1 MPPQDPSQAPQQ
13 NIAAPQPALPPKKSR
28 APIFIIGVAVLAII
42 VAAVF
47 MWLKPA
53 GSPSQGAQN
62 SAQAEQLFY
71 DTLQNASKQSV
82 FRIGSYR
89 GYFVNENDANQGKL
103 AAVWTSVGEL
113 DAAKSDYRNVYIYRF
128 SDTNQFTV
136 GRCIGDQD
144 MRPFT
149 IRTADR
155 PTTMD
160 SAVEML
166 DKLQSAKAEPV
177 ASPCPHYG
185 VYPFGARD
193 LAPARLSDGVFP
205 VGFDQNDATKWV
217 ADLKSKQL
225 FDIKDEGQVN
235 KDGKSLRKVSFTPK
249 ASVKDANRQ
258 LFAAFQTVAGEIT
271 LSNAYSFITL
281 GYANEGG
288 VKGYYL
294 IDEATK
300 LPVYSELSSTDI
312 SPSEGSALSAFNL
325 VRTKQN
331 YSYGGPLTLTDKSSL
346 DFVK

>member
-1 MPPQDPSQAPQQ
+1 M
-13 NIAAPQPALPPKKSR
+13 
-28 APIFIIGVAVLAII
+28 
-42 VAAVF
+42 
-47 MWLKPA
+47 
-53 GSPSQGAQN
+53 
-62 SAQAEQLFY
+62 
-71 DTLQNASKQSV
+71 
-82 FRIGSYR
+82 
-89 GYFVNENDANQGKL
+89 
-103 AAVWTSVGEL
+103 
-113 DAAKSDYRNVYIYRF
+113 
-128 SDTNQFTV
+128 
-136 GRCIGDQD
+136 
-144 MRPFT
+144 
-149 IRTADR
+149 
-155 PTTMD
+155 
-160 SAVEML
+160 
-166 DKLQSAKAEPV
+166 
-177 ASPCPHYG
+177 
-185 VYPFGARD
+185 
-193 LAPARLSDGVFP
+193 FP